1 MVCIP
6 SLPLVLS
13 CADDGEYCIRSEM
26 IAAERI
32 DYTSAV
38 VCLHHKPAQLPSAEF
53 PGVKSRLDDF
63 VACVY
68 D

>member
-1 MVCIP
+1 MN
-6 SLPLVLS
+6 
-13 CADDGEYCIRSEM
+13 
-26 IAAERI
+26 AAERI

-38 VCLHHKPAQLPSAEF
+38 VCLHHKPAQLSNAEF

-68 D
+68 GQIVP